1 MQNISLWSSGMRRK
15 QNFEVAFTFRFLS
28 LSLFSFFL
36 PHFFFFSWAL
46 ILVGF
51 ILVGK
56 VFRKAFRILGL
67 DERKGRWVVK
77 QDFHGKFWVNVTWFF
92 AFFSGFLDWVVLIL
106 VWFERSLHSAYVSRQ
121 SYPWP
126 SKLMMSQSVEG
137 TWICMSSS
145 GANGLIFMR
154 HVTALLPLNARIKGK
169 NKTCSGKVYGTP
181 FTMMQN
187 LRARKKRRKT
197 FVAQANTG
205 VTFQSIMSSWV
216 TSDLSTLYFKLMTFR
231 IQSKGFIA

>member
-15 QNFEVAFTFRFLS
+15 QNFEVVFTFRFLS

-77 QDFHGKFWVNVTWFF
+77 QDFHGKFWVNVTWFLAIF
-92 AFFSGFLDWVVLIL
+92 AGFLDWVVLIL

-121 SYPWP
+121 SYPWL
-126 SKLMMSQSVEG
+126 SKLMMSQNKNGTVE
-137 TWICMSSS
+137 
-145 GANGLIFMR
+145 LIP
-154 HVTALLPLNARIKGK
+154 AIDDLDKY
-169 NKTCSGKVYGTP
+169 KTCFYA
-181 FTMMQN
+181 N
-187 LRARKKRRKT
+187 LADVSR
-197 FVAQANTG
+197 N
-205 VTFQSIMSSWV
+205 I
-216 TSDLSTLYFKLMTFR
+216 LYWSNILTHDHEFEF
-231 IQSKGFIA
+231 